1 MHPIVWDWPIFLSQ
15 LFGFAV
21 VVYVLNRSV
30 KPRIRAAMIK
40 SQNTIRTQLEDSR
53 RAATQVVAA
62 GEAHESALAQVE
74 LAKLH
79 YEKEA
84 HAAAD
89 QILADMRAEAEE
101 AAVRTRR
108 QGRARIRQARREIAD
123 QLKSDLHA
131 AVLDRT
137 EHLVRARLTAPPA
150 RLGSIDRFLD
160 DLDEV
165 RERPRAA

>member
-21 VVYVLNRSV
+21 VLYALNRSV
-30 KPRIRAAMIK
+30 KPRIRAAMTK
-40 SQNTIRTQLEDSR
+40 SQDTIRTQLADSQ
-53 RAATQVVAA
+53 RAATQVIAA
-62 GEAHESALAQVE
+62 AEAHESALAQAE
-74 LAKLH
+74 LAKIQ
-79 YEKEA
+79 YAKEA
-84 HAAAD
+84 TTAAD

-108 QGRARIRQARREIAD
+108 QGRARIRQARRELVD
-123 QLKSDLHA
+123 QLQSNLHT

-137 EHLVRARLTAPPA
+137 EHLVRHRLAAPPA

-165 RERPRAA
+165 SERRVAY